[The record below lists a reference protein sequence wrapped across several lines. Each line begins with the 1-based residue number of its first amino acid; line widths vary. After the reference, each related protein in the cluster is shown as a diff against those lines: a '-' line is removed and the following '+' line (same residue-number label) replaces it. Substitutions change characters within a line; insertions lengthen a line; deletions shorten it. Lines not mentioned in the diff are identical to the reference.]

1 MRPRQV
7 SRSLGTVIYGLWNEG
22 PVSPMPR
29 SGRKVTAILAV
40 SLVVLMALIT
50 ALGAPVSAQETGGAE
65 AEGGVQ
71 RTITVAAID
80 TGCPDGAE
88 PCWDLAAIPVR
99 AGDRVVFEIDLSPS
113 AQPHNMHVLAPIDQ
127 KTDTETGT
135 MQTLEFTIPANQKAA
150 IEFVCDVHPTTMVGQ
165 LLPPE
170 AMAALTAG
178 GAHEDIPELGVHF
191 LAYWVGVI
199 AFAILFIV
207 YGATFFLFKYNETS
221 HTTDHWDR
229 SGAEGEG
236 KKGLAGMAN
245 LLAVVIAVV
254 AIAAIIYIATR

>member
-1 MRPRQV
+1 MRARQA
-7 SRSLGTVIYGLWNEG
+7 SRSLGTVIYALWNQG

-29 SGRKVTAILAV
+29 PGRKVTAILGV
-40 SLVVLMALIT
+40 SLVFVMALLAAFGT
-50 ALGAPVSAQETGGAE
+50 PVSAQDAGGE
-65 AEGGVQ
+65 AAGGVQ
-71 RTITVAAID
+71 RTITIAAQD
-80 TGCPDGAE
+80 TGCPDGAD
-88 PCWDLAAIPVR
+88 PCWDLAVVPIR
-99 AGDRVVFEIDLSPS
+99 AGDQLTIQVDLTPS
-113 AQPHNMHVLAPIDQ
+113 AQPHNFHVLAPIDQ
-127 KTDTETGT
+127 KTDTETGVL
-135 MQTLEFTIPANQKAA
+135 QTLEFAVPANQRTAL
-150 IEFVCDVHPTTMVGQ
+150 EFVCDVHPTTMVGQ

-170 AMAALTAG
+170 ALAALTAG

-254 AIAAIIYIATR
+254 AIAAIVYFATR